1 MPQVLAGYRV
11 LDFTHVLSGPIATNF
26 LRLLGADIIKV
37 ESSIGDTMRN
47 YGSQQATNGM
57 GPSFVS
63 VNSGK
68 RSIVLDLKNET
79 HLGAVRRLV
88 AKADVVVENFRPG
101 VIDRLGL
108 GYAACREI
116 NPDVVFCSV
125 SGFGQSGPLRLNPAI
140 DQIIQSMSGLMNLSG
155 EPGSLPIRIGFPV
168 VDTYSGLLAAFA
180 IVSAL
185 LQRER
190 TGEGQCIDV
199 AMFDAAMVMMV
210 SVLGPYLVAGMKP
223 EKQGNR
229 GYSMSPTADTFPT
242 GKGSITIGAVRQEQ
256 FELLCKVLHRSDLVA
271 DPRFADRKLRFENG
285 AALQASVT
293 EALACK
299 TAEEWERLMN
309 DAGVAAGAVRDL
321 PEAIGLEHFD
331 IRGLK
336 IPLTVP
342 GLAQESVEVLNTG
355 FCYAHDA
362 PGIDAPPPRL
372 GEHTREILAELGYST
387 AEIEA
392 MAGRQAKAER
402 HAGAA
407 IAEERGM
414 P

>member
-1 MPQVLAGYRV
+1 MPQALAGYRV

-26 LRLLGADIIKV
+26 LRLLGADVIKV
-37 ESSIGDTMRN
+37 ESSLGDTMRN
-47 YGSQQATNGM
+47 YGSKQETHGM

-68 RSIVLDLKNET
+68 RSIVLDLKNEV
-79 HLGAVRRLV
+79 HRGAVRRLV

-101 VIDRLGL
+101 VMERLGL

-116 NPDVVFCSV
+116 RPDVVFCSV
-125 SGFGQSGPLRLNPAI
+125 SGFGQSGPLKFNPAI

-155 EPGSLPIRIGFPV
+155 EPGSPPIRIGFPV

-242 GKGSITIGAVRQEQ
+242 GNGSITIGAVRQEQ
-256 FELLCKVLHRSDLVA
+256 FELLCKVLRRPDLVA

-299 TAEEWERLMN
+299 TAEQWEQLLN
-309 DAGVAAGAVRDL
+309 DAGVAAGVVRDL
-321 PEAIGLEHFD
+321 PDAIGLEHFD

-336 IPLTVP
+336 MPLTVS
-342 GLAQESVEVLNTG
+342 GLARESVEVLNTG
-355 FCYAHDA
+355 FRYAHDA
-362 PGIDAPPPRL
+362 PGVDAPPPRL
-372 GEHTREILAELGYST
+372 GQHTREILAELGYSA

-392 MAGRQAKAER
+392 MAGRQAKGEPY
-402 HAGAA
+402 AGAA